1 MGEHSVISAKFRWGR
16 LLSEADAAEYLGIGT
31 TSLRGLALKSRNI
44 GRRVLYDIRDLDS
57 WVDRMEDAP
66 VVPEQLAGAQA
77 AEEAAFFQRRQ
88 ARGRG

>member
-1 MGEHSVISAKFRWGR
+1 MASAPDWPRVRWGR
-16 LLSEADAAEYLGIGT
+16 LLSEADAAEYLGIGA
-31 TSLRGLALKSRNI
+31 SYLRTLALKSRRL
-44 GRRVLYDIRDLDS
+44 GRRVLYDIKDLDR

-66 VVPEQLAGAQA
+66 VENDPASAAA